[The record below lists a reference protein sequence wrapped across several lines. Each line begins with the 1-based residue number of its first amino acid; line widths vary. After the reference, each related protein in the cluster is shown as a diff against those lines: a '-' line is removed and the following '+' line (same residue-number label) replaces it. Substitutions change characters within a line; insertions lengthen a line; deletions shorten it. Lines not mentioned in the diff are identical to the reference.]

1 MRAVFDM
8 LIETLL
14 VGAAVGAVS
23 AGRQALHDHRQRRTE
38 RQLAEMQFRALLTNQ
53 EIHAKPSAARRA
65 MVEEVRRQSGA
76 SHFRGGGQ

>member
-53 EIHAKPSAARRA
+53 EIHAKASAARRA